1 MAYFLFCV
9 EKTKLWIVFYL
20 SLPSPRYL
28 SYQRSKL
35 CNIFFTKELQ
45 RKLHEVGAKVISV
58 HPGMVR
64 SDLID
69 GILSDHKFY
78 KILLY
83 LFYPIYWIFTKDT
96 WQGA

>member
-1 MAYFLFCV
+1 
-9 EKTKLWIVFYL
+9 
-20 SLPSPRYL
+20 
-28 SYQRSKL
+28 
-35 CNIFFTKELQ
+35 
-45 RKLHEVGAKVISV
+45 
-58 HPGMVR
+58 MVR

-96 WQGA
+96 WQGAQTTIYCALEKHEKLKEGCHYQDCELEATTELSENKGLA